1 MLRRIVPA
9 TAAAA
14 LLVAG
19 LTGCTTANTAEANC
33 KPLLTAG
40 SSSNSVNVQGGLGE
54 ALSVSLDYPQADLL
68 TQRTIV
74 NKAKDRSDVIEEGDI
89 ATVNMAVIDGGTGQ
103 VIYDSQAQSGAGS
116 KQLVSVTE
124 AQASPFSEGIRCA
137 VPGDRV
143 VVTLSAQTA
152 TQYGMTMGTP
162 AIAVIDV
169 LGVYGPKAEGRTKGL
184 PNGYPAVVT
193 NENGQPGIVLPPTK
207 APTGTKS
214 ATRIVGEGPVVKDTD
229 IVQVNAMGVNWA
241 DQSVFVNTWDS
252 GMTAPLGADQ
262 GADPLRAALTG
273 QKVGSQVVVMTDVGG
288 QAQVFIM
295 DIVAA
300 G

>member
-19 LTGCTTANTAEANC
+19 LTGCTSAHTAEANC
-33 KPLLTAG
+33 KPMLTAG
-40 SSSNSVNVQGGLGE
+40 SSSDSVSVQGGIGDPIT
-54 ALSVSLDYPQADLL
+54 VSLAYPQKDLL
-68 TQRTIV
+68 TQRTIL
-74 NKAKDRSDVIEEGDI
+74 NKAADRSRVITEGDI
-89 ATVNMAVIDGGTGQ
+89 ATVNMVVIDGGSGQ
-103 VIYDSQAQSGAGS
+103 TIYDSKEQSGGSS

-137 VPGDRV
+137 APGDRV
-143 VVTLSAQTA
+143 VVTLSSQTA

-169 LGVYGPKAEGRTKGL
+169 IDAFGPKAEGRAKGL
-184 PNGYPAVVT
+184 PNGFPAVVT
-193 NENGQPGIVLPPTK
+193 NESGQPGIVLPPSK
-207 APTGTKS
+207 APTGTQS
-214 ATRIVGEGPVVKDTD
+214 AVRIAGDGPVVKDTD

-252 GMTAPLGADQ
+252 GMTAPLGADS
-262 GADPLRAALTG
+262 GEDPLRAALTG
-273 QKVGSQVVVMTDVGG
+273 KKIGSQVVVITDVGG
-288 QAQVFIM
+288 QAQVFVM